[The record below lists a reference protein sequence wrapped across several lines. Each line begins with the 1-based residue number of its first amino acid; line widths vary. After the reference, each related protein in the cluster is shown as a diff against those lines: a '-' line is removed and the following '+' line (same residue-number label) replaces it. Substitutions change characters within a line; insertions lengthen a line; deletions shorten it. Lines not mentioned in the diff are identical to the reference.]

1 MREIPIE
8 NTAPATLP
16 SVAEQGPLPLGVTQ
30 GRPAVLGKRW
40 MVSSSHYL
48 ASQAG
53 ARLFE
58 RGGNAIDAGVA
69 AGIALNVLE
78 RHLTDFGGVAPIVL
92 FRPGMAGPESIDG
105 LGRWPASFTL
115 DEYRAR
121 YGDTMPIGAPRS
133 VTPAACDAWL
143 TALARHGR
151 LTLADVLAPNIELAE
166 GFPVYPRLARAI
178 AMLEERLRQWPTSAA
193 VFLPNGR
200 APRAGEILVQKDL
213 AALFRQLVA
222 IEKANASK
230 GRAAA
235 IIAARDA
242 IYTGEIAKRI
252 ADSQRRN
259 GGRITEQDLADYR
272 VSITPP
278 VHATY
283 RGIDVYAC
291 GPWSQGP
298 LVPMTLNLL
307 EGYDVAS
314 LGPASL
320 EFIHRYTEAFKL
332 AAADREGFFGDP
344 DQVDVP
350 IRGMLDKGYAEER
363 RRLIRDDRAWPELPE
378 PGDPW
383 RYEGRSGPAGYR
395 PQVAS
400 GVGAPDTSYCCAMD
414 AEGNAFS
421 ATPSDPGLGSPLVD
435 GLGII
440 VSTRGAQL
448 WTTPGHPSA
457 IAPRKRP
464 RLTPN
469 PALLMKDGRAL
480 MPFGCPGEDAQC
492 QAMVQTVCNVV
503 DFGMNVQA
511 AIEAPRVISRSFPWT
526 FYPHAYEPGVLCVE
540 GRIARAVRDGLAT
553 RGHVIRDWP
562 EMTPGAAGMCAIREL
577 EPGTL
582 EGGADPRRE
591 SYAIGW

>member
-1 MREIPIE
+1 MREIPVE
-8 NTAPATLP
+8 NTAP
-16 SVAEQGPLPLGVTQ
+16 PLGVTQ
-30 GRPAVLGKRW
+30 GRPAVLGRRW

-53 ARLFE
+53 ARMFE

-69 AGIALNVLE
+69 SGIALNVLE

-92 FRPGMAGPESIDG
+92 FRPGMDGPESIDG
-105 LGRWPASFTL
+105 LGRWPASL
-115 DEYRAR
+115 DLDSYRAR
-121 YGDTMPIGAPRS
+121 HGDDMPIGVARS
-133 VTPAACDAWL
+133 VTPAAADAWL

-151 LTLADVLAPNIELAE
+151 LTLAEVLEPNIELAR
-166 GFPVYPRLARAI
+166 GFPVYARLGRAI
-178 AMLEERLRQWPTSAA
+178 ALLEARLRAWPSSAR
-193 VFLPNGR
+193 VFLPDGR
-200 APRAGEILVQKDL
+200 APRTGEILVQQDL
-213 AALFRQLVA
+213 ADLFTRLVA
-222 IEKANASK
+222 IERANSAK

-235 IIAARDA
+235 IMAARDA
-242 IYTGEIAKRI
+242 IYTGDVAREIASFMS
-252 ADSQRRN
+252 AV
-259 GGRITEQDLADYR
+259 GGAITAEDLAEYR
-272 VSITPP
+272 VTIEPP
-278 VHATY
+278 VHTTY

-307 EGYDVAS
+307 EGYDIAS
-314 LGPASL
+314 LGPGSL
-320 EFIHRYTEAFKL
+320 GYLHRYTEAFKL

-350 IRGMLDKGYAEER
+350 IRGLLDKAYAAER
-363 RRLIRDDRAWPELPE
+363 RRLIRDDRAWPELPV

-383 RYEGRSGPAGYR
+383 PHEGRSGPAGYR
-395 PQVAS
+395 PRVAS

-421 ATPSDPGLGSPLVD
+421 ATPSDPGLGAPLVE

-492 QAMVQTVCNVV
+492 QAMVQTVNNVV
-503 DFGMNVQA
+503 DFGMNLQA
-511 AIEAPRVISRSFPWT
+511 AIEAPRVISRSFPWS
-526 FYPHAYEPGVLCVE
+526 FHPHAYEPGVLTVE
-540 GRIARAVRDGLAT
+540 GRIASEVRDGLA
-553 RGHVIRDWP
+553 RLGHVVRDLP
-562 EMTPGAAGMCAIREL
+562 DFTPAAAGMCAIRML

-591 SYAIGW
+591 SYVIGW

>member
-151 LTLADVLAPNIELAE
+151 LTLGEVLAPAIELCD

-178 AMLEERLRQWPTSAA
+178 AMLQDRLRQWPASAA

-200 APRAGEILVQKDL
+200 PPQVGELLVQRELGDLFRRL
-213 AALFRQLVA
+213 AA
-222 IEKANASK
+222 IEAAHASR

-235 IIAARDA
+235 IMAARDA
-242 IYTGEIAKRI
+242 IYTG
-252 ADSQRRN
+252 D
-259 GGRITEQDLADYR
+259 
-272 VSITPP
+272 
-278 VHATY
+278 
-283 RGIDVYAC
+283 
-291 GPWSQGP
+291 
-298 LVPMTLNLL
+298 
-307 EGYDVAS
+307 
-314 LGPASL
+314 
-320 EFIHRYTEAFKL
+320 
-332 AAADREGFFGDP
+332 
-344 DQVDVP
+344 
-350 IRGMLDKGYAEER
+350 
-363 RRLIRDDRAWPELPE
+363 
-378 PGDPW
+378 
-383 RYEGRSGPAGYR
+383 
-395 PQVAS
+395 
-400 GVGAPDTSYCCAMD
+400 
-414 AEGNAFS
+414 
-421 ATPSDPGLGSPLVD
+421 
-435 GLGII
+435 
-440 VSTRGAQL
+440 
-448 WTTPGHPSA
+448 
-457 IAPRKRP
+457 
-464 RLTPN
+464 
-469 PALLMKDGRAL
+469 
-480 MPFGCPGEDAQC
+480 
-492 QAMVQTVCNVV
+492 
-503 DFGMNVQA
+503 
-511 AIEAPRVISRSFPWT
+511 
-526 FYPHAYEPGVLCVE
+526 
-540 GRIARAVRDGLAT
+540 IARQIVAHMQR
-553 RGHVIRDWP
+553 
-562 EMTPGAAGMCAIREL
+562 
-577 EPGTL
+577 
-582 EGGADPRRE
+582 EGGALSAEDLA
-591 SYAIGW
+591 SYHVSVAP

>member
-1 MREIPIE
+1 MRETPIE
-8 NTAPATLP
+8 NTAPP
-16 SVAEQGPLPLGVTQ
+16 IGITQ
-30 GRPAVLGKRW
+30 GRPAVLAKRW

-53 ARLFE
+53 ALVFQ

-78 RHLTDFGGVAPIVL
+78 RHLTDFGGVAPTIV
-92 FRPGMAGPESIDG
+92 FRPGMEGPESIDG
-105 LGRWPASFTL
+105 LGRWPADYTL
-115 DEYRAR
+115 EEYRAR
-121 YGDTMPIGAPRS
+121 YGDDMPVGIPRS

-151 LTLADVLAPNIELAE
+151 LTLAEVLAPNIELAD

-178 AMLEERLRQWPTSAA
+178 AMLEERLRQWPASAR

-200 APRAGEILVQKDL
+200 APKVGEMLVQTDL
-213 AALFRQLVA
+213 ASLFRRLVE
-222 IEKANASK
+222 IERSNASK

-235 IIAARDA
+235 IMAARDA
-242 IYTGEIAKRI
+242 IYTGDIARQILASHK
-252 ADSQRRN
+252 RN
-259 GGRITEQDLADYR
+259 GGRVSAEDLAAYR
-272 VSITPP
+272 VTIEPP
-278 VHATY
+278 VHTTY

-314 LGPASL
+314 MGPGSL
-320 EFIHRYTEAFKL
+320 EYLHRYTEAFKL

-350 IRGMLDKGYAEER
+350 IRGLLDKAYAEER
-363 RRLIRDDRAWPELPE
+363 RRLIRGDRAWPELPE

-395 PQVAS
+395 PQVAG
-400 GVGAPDTSYCCAMD
+400 GVGAPDTSYACAMD

-421 ATPSDPGLGSPLVD
+421 ATPSDPGLGSPLVE

-492 QAMVQTVCNVV
+492 QAMVQTVNNVV
-503 DFGMNVQA
+503 DFGMDLQA
-511 AIEAPRVISRSFPWT
+511 AIEAPRVISKSFPWT
-526 FYPHAYEPGVLCVE
+526 FFPHAYEPGVLQVE
-540 GRIARAVRDGLAT
+540 GRVARDVRDGLA
-553 RGHVIRDWP
+553 RLGHVIRDMP
-562 EMTPGAAGMCAIREL
+562 DFTPSSAGMCAIREL
-577 EPGTL
+577 EPGSL

>member
-1 MREIPIE
+1 MRDIPSE
-8 NTAPATLP
+8 TTVQPAA
-16 SVAEQGPLPLGVTQ
+16 VAQ
-30 GRPAVLGKRW
+30 GRPAVLGSRH

-53 ARLFE
+53 ARAFE

-105 LGRWPASFTL
+105 VGRWPASL
-115 DEYRAR
+115 DLATYRTR
-121 YGDTMPIGAPRS
+121 YGDDMPIGIPRS

-151 LTLADVLAPNIELAE
+151 LSLAEVLAPNIELAD

-178 AMLEERLRQWPTSAA
+178 AMLEERLRAWPTSER
-193 VFLPNGR
+193 VFLAGGR
-200 APRAGEILVQKDL
+200 APRVGEILVQKDL
-213 AALFRQLVA
+213 ASLLRRLVE
-222 IEKANASK
+222 IEKANAAK

-235 IIAARDA
+235 IMAARDA
-242 IYTGEIAKRI
+242 MYTGAVARQIAAFMGSQGGAI
-252 ADSQRRN
+252 TAD
-259 GGRITEQDLADYR
+259 DLAAYH
-272 VSITPP
+272 VTVEAP
-278 VHATY
+278 VHTTY
-283 RGIDVYAC
+283 RGIDVFAC

-307 EGYDVAS
+307 EGYDIAA
-314 LGPASL
+314 LGPGSL
-320 EFIHRYTEAFKL
+320 SYLHRYTEAFKL

-350 IRGMLDKGYAEER
+350 IRGLLDKAYAEER
-363 RRLIRDDRAWPELPE
+363 RRMIRDDRAWPELPE

-383 RYEGRSGPAGYR
+383 RYEGRSGPPGYR
-395 PQVAS
+395 PRQAS

-421 ATPSDPGLGSPLVD
+421 ATPSDPGLGAPLVE

-503 DFGMNVQA
+503 DFGMNMQA
-511 AIEAPRVISRSFPWT
+511 AIEAPRVISRSFPWS
-526 FYPHAYEPGVLCVE
+526 FHPHAYEPGVLTIE
-540 GRIARAVRDGLAT
+540 GRIAREVRDGLA
-553 RGHVIRDWP
+553 RLGHTVRDLP
-562 EMTPGAAGMCAIREL
+562 DFTPAAAGMCAIREL

-591 SYAIGW
+591 SYVIGW

>member
-1 MREIPIE
+1 VE
-8 NTAPATLP
+8 NTAPP
-16 SVAEQGPLPLGVTQ
+16 IGVTQ
-30 GRPAVLGKRW
+30 GRPAVLGRRW

-53 ARLFE
+53 ARMFE

-78 RHLTDFGGVAPIVL
+78 RHLTDFGGVAPIIV
-92 FRPGMAGPESIDG
+92 FRPGMKAPESIDG
-105 LGRWPASFTL
+105 LGRWPKHLTL
-115 DEYRAR
+115 DAYRER
-121 YGDTMPIGAPRS
+121 HGDDMPIGVARS

-143 TALARHGR
+143 TALARHGK

-178 AMLEERLRQWPTSAA
+178 AMLEERLMQWPSSAK
-193 VFLPNGR
+193 VFLPNGK
-200 APRAGEILVQKDL
+200 APRTGEILVQRDL
-213 AALFRQLVA
+213 ASLFRKLIE

-235 IIAARDA
+235 ITAARDA
-242 IYTGEIAKRI
+242 IFRGDIARQIAESQKRY
-252 ADSQRRN
+252 
-259 GGRITEQDLADYR
+259 GGAITEEDLREQHVTIEAPAH
-272 VSITPP
+272 S
-278 VHATY
+278 TY

-307 EGYDVAS
+307 EGYDIAS
-314 LGPASL
+314 LGPGSL
-320 EFIHRYTEAFKL
+320 AFLHRYTEAFKL

-344 DQVDVP
+344 EQVDVP
-350 IRGMLDKGYAEER
+350 IKGLLDKGYAEER
-363 RRLIRDDRAWPELPE
+363 RREIRDDRAAPELPA
-378 PGDPW
+378 PGNPW
-383 RYEGRSGPAGYR
+383 RYEGRTGPAGYR
-395 PQVAS
+395 PRVAS

-414 AEGNAFS
+414 ADGNAFS
-421 ATPSDPGLGSPLVD
+421 ATPSDPALGAPLVD

-457 IAPRKRP
+457 IAPGKRP

-492 QAMVQTVCNVV
+492 QAMVQTACNVI
-503 DFGMNVQA
+503 DFGMNMQE

-526 FYPHAYEPGVLCVE
+526 FHPHAYEPGVLTME
-540 GRIARAVRDGLAT
+540 SRISRDVRDGLAS
-553 RGHVIRDWP
+553 RGHVIRDLP
-562 EMTPGAAGMCAIREL
+562 DFSPATAGMCAIREL

>member
-1 MREIPIE
+1 VVRLVREIPIE
-8 NTAPATLP
+8 NTATAI
-16 SVAEQGPLPLGVTQ
+16 GVTQ
-30 GRPAVLGKRW
+30 GRPAVLAKRW

-53 ARLFE
+53 AVVFQ

-92 FRPGMAGPESIDG
+92 FRPGMAAPETIDG
-105 LGRWPASFTL
+105 LGRWPARLTL
-115 DEYRAR
+115 EEYRSR
-121 YGDTMPIGAPRS
+121 HGDDMPIGVARS

-143 TALARHGR
+143 TAVARHGR

-178 AMLEERLRQWPTSAA
+178 AMLEERIHQWPSSAR
-193 VFLPNGR
+193 VFLPGGR
-200 APRAGEILVQKDL
+200 APKVGEILVQSDL
-213 AALFRQLVA
+213 AALFRTLVS

-235 IIAARDA
+235 ITAARDA
-242 IYTGEIAKRI
+242 IYTGEIARAI
-252 ADSQRRN
+252 VDSQKHN
-259 GGRITEQDLADYR
+259 GGAITAEDLASYH
-272 VSITPP
+272 VKLEPP
-278 VHATY
+278 AHTTY

-307 EGYDVAS
+307 EGFDVAS
-314 LGPASL
+314 SGRGSL
-320 EFIHRYTEAFKL
+320 EHLHRYTEAFKL

-344 DQVDVP
+344 DHVDVP
-350 IRGMLDKGYAEER
+350 IRGLLDKGYAEER
-363 RRLIRDDRAWPELPE
+363 RKLIRDDRAWPELPE

-383 RYEGRSGPAGYR
+383 RYEGRTGPAGYR
-395 PQVAS
+395 PRVAT

-414 AEGNAFS
+414 ADGNAFS
-421 ATPSDPGLGSPLVD
+421 ATPSDPGLGAPLVD

-457 IAPRKRP
+457 IAPGKRP

-492 QAMVQTVCNVV
+492 QAMVQTVCNMV

-526 FYPHAYEPGVLCVE
+526 FHPHAYEPGVLTAE
-540 GRIARAVRDGLAT
+540 ARIARDVRDGLVRLGHAVRDLPDFSPAT
-553 RGHVIRDWP
+553 
-562 EMTPGAAGMCAIREL
+562 AGMCAIREL

>member
-1 MREIPIE
+1 MRETPIE
-8 NTAPATLP
+8 NTAPP
-16 SVAEQGPLPLGVTQ
+16 IGITQ
-30 GRPAVLGKRW
+30 GRPAVLAKRW

-53 ARLFE
+53 ALVFQ
-58 RGGNAIDAGVA
+58 RGGNAVDAGVA

-78 RHLTDFGGVAPIVL
+78 RHLTDFGGVAPTIV
-92 FRPGMAGPESIDG
+92 FRPGMTGPESIDG
-105 LGRWPASFTL
+105 LGRWPGDLTL
-115 DEYRAR
+115 EEYRAK
-121 YGDTMPIGAPRS
+121 YGDDMPVGIPRS

-151 LTLADVLAPNIELAE
+151 LTLAEVLAPNIELAD

-178 AMLEERLRQWPTSAA
+178 AMLEERLRQWPASAA

-200 APRAGEILVQKDL
+200 APKVGEILVQADL
-213 AALFRQLVA
+213 ASLFRRLIE
-222 IEKANASK
+222 IEKANAAN
-230 GRAAA
+230 GRSAA
-235 IIAARDA
+235 IMAARDA
-242 IYTGEIAKRI
+242 IYTGDIARQILASHRK
-252 ADSQRRN
+252 N
-259 GGRITEQDLADYR
+259 GGRVSAADLAAYH
-272 VSITPP
+272 VTIAPP
-278 VHATY
+278 VHTTY

-320 EFIHRYTEAFKL
+320 GYLHRYTEAFKL

-350 IRGMLDKGYAEER
+350 IRGLLDKGYAEQR
-363 RRLIRDDRAWPELPE
+363 RALIRDDRAWPELPE

-400 GVGAPDTSYCCAMD
+400 GVGAPDTSYACAMD

-492 QAMVQTVCNVV
+492 QAMVQTVVNVV
-503 DFGMNVQA
+503 DFGMNTQA
-511 AIEAPRVISRSFPWT
+511 AIEAPRVISKSFPWT
-526 FYPHAYEPGVLCVE
+526 FFPHAYEPGVLQVE
-540 GRIARAVRDGLAT
+540 GRIAREVRDGLA
-553 RGHVIRDWP
+553 RLGHVIRDMP
-562 EMTPGAAGMCAIREL
+562 DFTPSSAGMCAIREL
-577 EPGTL
+577 EPGSL

>member
-1 MREIPIE
+1 VREIAIE
-8 NTAPATLP
+8 NTAPP
-16 SVAEQGPLPLGVTQ
+16 IGVTQ

-53 ARLFE
+53 ALVFQ

-78 RHLTDFGGVAPIVL
+78 RHLTDFGGVAPTIV

-105 LGRWPASFTL
+105 LGRWPAGYTL
-115 DEYRAR
+115 DEYRASH
-121 YGDTMPIGAPRS
+121 GDDMPVGVARS

-151 LTLADVLAPNIELAE
+151 LTLAEVLAPNIELAD

-178 AMLEERLRQWPTSAA
+178 ATLEERLRRWPSSAR

-200 APRAGEILVQKDL
+200 ALKVGEILVQRDL
-213 AALFRQLVA
+213 AALFRALA
-222 IEKANASK
+222 DIERANAAK
-230 GRAAA
+230 GRSAA
-235 IIAARDA
+235 IMAARDA
-242 IYTGEIAKRI
+242 IYTGDIAARI
-252 ADSQRRN
+252 VESQTRN
-259 GGRITEQDLADYR
+259 GGRVTAQDLADYH
-272 VSITPP
+272 VSIEAP
-278 VHATY
+278 VHTTY

-307 EGYDVAS
+307 EGYDLAS
-314 LGPASL
+314 LGPGSL
-320 EFIHRYTEAFKL
+320 AYLHRYTEAFKL

-344 DQVDVP
+344 DLVDVP
-350 IRGMLDKGYAEER
+350 IRGMLDKAYAEER
-363 RRLIRDDRAWPELPE
+363 RRLISDERAWPEIPV

-383 RYEGRSGPAGYR
+383 RYEGRTGPAGYR
-395 PQVAS
+395 PKVAS

-503 DFGMNVQA
+503 DFGMNLQA
-511 AIEAPRVISRSFPWT
+511 AIEAPRVISKSFPWT
-526 FYPHAYEPGVLCVE
+526 FFPHAYEPGVLQVE
-540 GRIARAVRDGLAT
+540 GRIARDVRDGLA
-553 RGHVIRDWP
+553 RLGHVIRDMP
-562 EMTPGAAGMCAIREL
+562 DFTPASAGMCAIREL
-577 EPGTL
+577 GTGTL

>member
-1 MREIPIE
+1 MREIPVE
-8 NTAPATLP
+8 NTAPP
-16 SVAEQGPLPLGVTQ
+16 IGITQ
-30 GRPAVLGKRW
+30 GRPAVLGRRW

-53 ARLFE
+53 ARMFE

-78 RHLTDFGGVAPIVL
+78 RHLTDFGGVAPIIV
-92 FRPGMAGPESIDG
+92 FRPGMAAPESIDG
-105 LGRWPASFTL
+105 LGRWPASLTL
-115 DEYRAR
+115 DQYRAKH
-121 YGDTMPIGAPRS
+121 GDDMPIGVARS

-151 LTLADVLAPNIELAE
+151 LTLAEVLAPNIELAD
-166 GFPVYPRLARAI
+166 GFPVYPRLARAL
-178 AMLEERLRQWPTSAA
+178 AMLEERLRQWPSSAA
-193 VFLPNGR
+193 VFLPNGKP
-200 APRAGEILVQKDL
+200 PRMGELLVQTDL
-213 AALFRQLVA
+213 ANLFRRLVD
-222 IEKANASK
+222 IEKASASK

-235 IIAARDA
+235 ILAARDD
-242 IYTGEIAKRI
+242 IFRGDIAKQI
-252 ADSQRRN
+252 AAAQQRQ
-259 GGRITEQDLADYR
+259 GGAITEEDLR
-272 VSITPP
+272 EQHVTIETPA
-278 VHATY
+278 HTTY

-307 EGYDVAS
+307 EGYDVPS
-314 LGPASL
+314 LGQNSL
-320 EFIHRYTEAFKL
+320 AFLHRYTEAFKL

-344 DQVDVP
+344 EQIDVP
-350 IRGMLDKGYAEER
+350 IAGLLDKGYADER
-363 RRLIRDDRAWPELPE
+363 RRLVRDDRAAPELPE

-383 RYEGRSGPAGYR
+383 RREGRRGPAGYR
-395 PQVAS
+395 PRVAS

-421 ATPSDPGLGSPLVD
+421 ATPSDPAFGAPLVD

-469 PALLMKDGRAL
+469 PALLMKDGRAI

-503 DFGMNVQA
+503 DFDMNIQA

-526 FYPHAYEPGVLCVE
+526 FHPHAYEPGVLTVE
-540 GRIARAVRDGLAT
+540 GRIARDVRDGLA
-553 RGHVIRDWP
+553 RLGHVVRDLP
-562 EMTPGAAGMCAIREL
+562 DMSPAAAGMCAIRML
-577 EPGTL
+577 EPGSL